1 MKIFAH
7 RDKGKAYLIT
17 DKSHLQASSWNNSDG
32 NPVDNTEM
40 VSYISLDSGM
50 LFTRP
55 SAEFK
60 ERFRTISA
68 TEAGKVVNS
77 NETLVNFGSTKA
89 FCNMLFNELIYANLV
104 KGRHSWW
111 KSSVLDDYALKRM
124 FYNAVIKGNPITIG
138 IYAMMLYYRGITL
151 TDGDRTEHLHYI
163 EKARGLRP

>member
-1 MKIFAH
+1 MRIFAH
-7 RDKGKAYLIT
+7 RDKGKAYLIM
-17 DKSHLQASSWNNSDG
+17 DKSLIQASSWNDSDG
-32 NPVDNTEM
+32 NPVNHTEL
-40 VSYISLDSGM
+40 VTYISLDNGL

-55 SAEFK
+55 SIEFN

-68 TEAGKVVNS
+68 TDAEKAVNN
-77 NETLVNFGSTKA
+77 NETLVNFSSTKA

-151 TDGDRTEHLHYI
+151 TDNDRTEHLHYI
-163 EKARGLRP
+163 EKARGPRP